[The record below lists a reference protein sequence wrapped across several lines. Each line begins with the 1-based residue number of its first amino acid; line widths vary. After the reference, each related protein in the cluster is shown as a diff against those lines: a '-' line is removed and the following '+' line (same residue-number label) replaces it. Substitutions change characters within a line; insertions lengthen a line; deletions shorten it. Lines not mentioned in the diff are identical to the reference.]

1 METIVQAFFLQQ
13 LHIVKIILPYI
24 KSQRVQKKMHDI
36 AKKNKDYQH
45 LLDVMLPMRFCAGR
59 TRTRTYGD
67 ESNLMLY
74 IIPFTAKLPLKT
86 QIKDGS
92 RGLADGCLMPCPGG
106 SNYPNN
112 RSPPLSWLTM
122 MGPKVLLI
130 KCFNLWLA
138 VKWKT
143 EWCNQLACLQLM
155 RLTESTVWFEHKQVL
170 ES

>member
-1 METIVQAFFLQQ
+1 MEITIVQTFFLQQ

-74 IIPFTAKLPLKT
+74 IISFTAKLPLKT

-92 RGLADGCLMPCPGG
+92 RGLADGCLMTCPGG

-112 RSPPLSWLTM
+112 RSPPLS
-122 MGPKVLLI
+122 
-130 KCFNLWLA
+130 
-138 VKWKT
+138 
-143 EWCNQLACLQLM
+143 
-155 RLTESTVWFEHKQVL
+155 
-170 ES
+170 

>member
-1 METIVQAFFLQQ
+1 MEITIVQTFFLQQ

-112 RSPPLSWLTM
+112 RSPPLS
-122 MGPKVLLI
+122 
-130 KCFNLWLA
+130 
-138 VKWKT
+138 
-143 EWCNQLACLQLM
+143 
-155 RLTESTVWFEHKQVL
+155 
-170 ES
+170 